1 MRYQNKVNVSDLER
15 DDLRDRLIKLE
26 TIIGDDNR
34 GVLAELK
41 SLRITVENLNAAIG
55 VLREFQIKVLTAFGM
70 VAIAIQVI
78 IQVLLK

>member
-1 MRYQNKVNVSDLER
+1 MSDHER
-15 DDLRDRLIKLE
+15 DDLRERLIRLE

-41 SLRITVENLNAAIG
+41 TLRRTVES
-55 VLREFQIKVLTAFGM
+55 LREFQVKVLGVFGALA
-70 VAIAIQVI
+70 VGAQIA